1 MTMNPSFRQELKGK
15 AHHLKPIIIIG
26 NEGLTVGVHNEI
38 DRALNDH
45 ELIKIRVNA
54 NDREERK
61 TLTTMITEQHH
72 AELIGSIGHVV
83 IIYRE
88 KAND

>member
-1 MTMNPSFRQELKGK
+1 MNPSFKQELKGR

-26 NEGLTVGVHNEI
+26 SEGLTPGVHNEI

-61 TLTTMITEQHH
+61 ALTTMITEHH
-72 AELIGSIGHVV
+72 RAELIGSIGHIF
-83 IIYRE
+83 IIYRK
-88 KAND
+88 KASDD